1 MSEKYLS
8 ETDMAHVSENTH
20 WYDRAGNPVYEVPS
34 ADGKS
39 MVTPDIR
46 HARKLNLLPGFSAVE
61 RIMAA
66 PGLERYKIRQAVLA
80 ALTLPRIADETE
92 EAYLKR
98 IDEDGKA
105 HAKRRAEEGT
115 AIHKAIE
122 QFLRGETY
130 DTRWHPQVSAVVAY
144 LHTLGN
150 DWVADFKSKSTLEGF
165 KDYELFYDNH
175 VMQLAAYKRGLVAK
189 LLEGAKDGPDFQCET
204 TFASHWGYGGR
215 VDAHSRMVTGGA
227 LVVSILVSVDEP
239 GTIRTKVWTREEEER
254 GLDMFSHCLS
264 LWQIKNR
271 ILTAW

>member
-1 MSEKYLS
+1 
-8 ETDMAHVSENTH
+8 MAHASEGVH
-20 WYDRAGNPVYEVPS
+20 FYDRAGNPVYEVPS

-61 RIMAA
+61 RIMAS

-80 ALTLPRIADETE
+80 ALTLPRNEGEADD
-92 EAYLKR
+92 AYLKR
-98 IDEDGKA
+98 LDEDAKA
-105 HAKRRAEEGT
+105 HARGRADEGT

-122 QFLRGETY
+122 QFIRGETY

-144 LHTLGN
+144 LHTLGQ
-150 DWVADFKSKSTLEGF
+150 DWVADFKTKQTLEGF
-165 KDYELFYDNH
+165 NDYELFYDNH
-175 VMQLAAYKRGLVAK
+175 IMQLAAYKRGLVAK

-204 TFASHWGYGGR
+204 TFGCRYGYGGR
-215 VDAHSRMVTGGA
+215 VDAHSRMVTGDA

-239 GTIRTKVWTREEEER
+239 GTIRTKVWTHEEEER
-254 GLDMFSHCLS
+254 GLDMFIHCLN